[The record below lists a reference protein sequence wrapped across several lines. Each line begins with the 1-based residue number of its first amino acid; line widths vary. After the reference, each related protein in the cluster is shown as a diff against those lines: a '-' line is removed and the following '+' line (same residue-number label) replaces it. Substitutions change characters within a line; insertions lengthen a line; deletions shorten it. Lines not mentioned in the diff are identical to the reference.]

1 MHMPPCG
8 RTIWTTGKL
17 HFLAL
22 QPPCYILPRILCL
35 GTPLLIR
42 TNNQLLAYMN
52 VFVDDFIGLDQGLT
66 HQLRHVRRTIFHDL
80 DKVSRPLEKL
90 DLTQAKEFLSLK
102 KLDAGDCSK
111 SICQVLL
118 SWIMETVNM
127 SL

>member
-1 MHMPPCG
+1 
-8 RTIWTTGKL
+8 
-17 HFLAL
+17 
-22 QPPCYILPRILCL
+22 
-35 GTPLLIR
+35 
-42 TNNQLLAYMN
+42 MN